1 MKIEAPVTELIKTRR
16 ETERKNWRIIKKR
29 GGGGWRRKRMNRKY
43 QMKAYVFPTRFW
55 RGGWVVA
62 FEDPRGNALSFNS
75 FPSRRIIFSG
85 RRVFTE
91 VPQFFLFPSL
101 YLIPFANET
110 SYKIFFLFYIIV
122 RKCELN
128 FRNRNNISRESGD
141 YRTIEISSVRLEFLN
156 DLCGKAKVRKRW

>member
-16 ETERKNWRIIKKR
+16 ETERKNWGIIKKT
-29 GGGGWRRKRMNRKY
+29 GGGWRRKRMNRKY

-91 VPQFFLFPSL
+91 VPQFFSPLYTL
-101 YLIPFANET
+101 YLSRMKPLTRFFFFFTLLFANANW
-110 SYKIFFLFYIIV
+110 IF
-122 RKCELN
+122 E
-128 FRNRNNISRESGD
+128 
-141 YRTIEISSVRLEFLN
+141 IEIIFLV
-156 DLCGKAKVRKRW
+156 KVEIIERSKLARYV